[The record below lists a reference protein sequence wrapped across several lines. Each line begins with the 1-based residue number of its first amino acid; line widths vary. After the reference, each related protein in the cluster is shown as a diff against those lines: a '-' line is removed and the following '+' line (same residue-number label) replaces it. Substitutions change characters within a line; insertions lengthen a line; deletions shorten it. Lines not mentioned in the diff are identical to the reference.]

1 MRNVLS
7 LVLFSAAIFGGGC
20 HNSPDVRHDKGLWT
34 FSENEQPLLI
44 YNHSAMTYKPYV
56 VQLYTP
62 SGVNVL
68 RDQVAD
74 HLHHHGL
81 MLGWSVNGIN
91 FWEET
96 AGCGYQ
102 VPAPATG
109 KASGTLFGSQSRL
122 FHESRWLDAAKAAK
136 ELTEER
142 LIETHSVPKCEAV
155 LTTWTSVLSVPA
167 GREAAKISGR
177 HFDGLGMRFVQS
189 MDNNGE
195 FVYADGQPGPIFRG
209 DERLTEGAW
218 CAYRSAVEG
227 KPVTVAMFDDPAN
240 PRPATWFTMK
250 EHFAYLSATMRLHEM
265 PLEVTADK
273 PATLRYGIALWD
285 GHRSDSDIETLY
297 QDWLR
302 KIKTSSK

>member
-1 MRNVLS
+1 MRNVL
-7 LVLFSAAIFGGGC
+7 VLLIFLAVIFSGC
-20 HNSPDVRHDKGLWT
+20 HSRPQVSHDKGLWT
-34 FSENEQPLLI
+34 FSENQHPLLV
-44 YNHSAMTYKPYV
+44 YNHIAMTYKPYV
-56 VQLYTP
+56 VKLYTP
-62 SGVNVL
+62 LGINVL

-81 MLGWSVNGIN
+81 MLGWSVNGVN

-96 AGCGYQ
+96 AACGYQ
-102 VPAPATG
+102 LPLPASAMAFSTF
-109 KASGTLFGSQSRL
+109 FGDRSSRL
-122 FHESRWLDAAKAAK
+122 SHESRWVDTAKST
-136 ELTEER
+136 EMLTEQRWIDTR
-142 LIETHSVPKCEAV
+142 LVPQYEAV
-155 LTTWTSVLSVPA
+155 LTTWTSVCSVPA
-167 GREAAKISGR
+167 GQPSMRIAGQ
-177 HFDGLGMRFVQS
+177 HYYGLGMRFVQS

-195 FVYADGQPGPIFRG
+195 FVYAGGKPGPIFRG

-227 KPVTVAMFDDPAN
+227 KPVTVAMFDDPGN
-240 PRPATWFTMK
+240 PRPVTWFTMK

-265 PLEVTADK
+265 PLEVTVDK